1 MRDTSS
7 DCIWGW
13 GVVRC
18 VRQVRNSWGADWG
31 EEGYVR
37 MAQGVNLCN
46 IAEQATYSTP
56 TKSST

>member
-1 MRDTSS
+1 V
-7 DCIWGW
+7 WG
-13 GVVRC
+13 
-18 VRQVRNSWGADWG
+18 QVRNSWGADWG